1 MDLRHIRYFQAVAEE
16 RSYSRAARR
25 LRVAQPALS
34 RAVKEIETTL
44 GVALLDRSRHHVRL
58 TPAGATLLHEAGV
71 LLDRWEEALRR
82 VRRTASGEEGELRL
96 GYIGPPTAPFL
107 GRLLHE
113 YRRRFPLVSL
123 HLEERTPER
132 VWEMVSKGRLS
143 AGLTRPV
150 LSHEALG
157 LRTIVLR
164 EEPLGVVVPVS
175 HPFAKRSS
183 LPWSQLKREP
193 LVVLARREGMGL
205 HDAVL
210 AGCRRAGFLPKLA
223 HTPSLIGTVLSYVEA
238 GTGVGVVTDSV
249 VTGSANL
256 KFIPLR
262 PSATVPL
269 VFVWAEHD
277 DSPPVQRF
285 RELLTEWRKSQ
296 ALWTPPS
303 HAPSSLNQ

>member
-1 MDLRHIRYFQAVAEE
+1 MELRHIRYFQAVAEE

-34 RAVKEIETTL
+34 RAVKEIESTL
-44 GVALLDRSRHHVRL
+44 GVPVLDRSRHHVRL

-71 LLDRWEEALRR
+71 LLERWEEAMQR
-82 VRRTASGEEGELRL
+82 VRRTAAGEEGELRL

-157 LRTIVLR
+157 LKTIVLR
-164 EEPLGVVVPVS
+164 EEPLGVVIPAT
-175 HPFAKRSS
+175 HPFARRRSV
-183 LPWSQLKREP
+183 PWATLECKP
-193 LVVLARREGMGL
+193 LIVLARREGMGL
-205 HDAVL
+205 HDAML
-210 AGCRRAGFLPKLA
+210 AGCRQAGFIPRLT

-238 GTGVGVVTDSV
+238 GAGVGVVTDSV
-249 VTGSANL
+249 VHSSSAL
-256 KFIPLR
+256 KFVPLS
-262 PSATVPL
+262 PLMTVPL
-269 VFVWAEHD
+269 VFAWPEHD
-277 DSPPVQRF
+277 DSPPVQRL
-285 RELLTEWRKSQ
+285 RELLLEWRK
-296 ALWTPPS
+296 AKTLWMAS
-303 HAPSSLNQ
+303 A

>member
-16 RSYSRAARR
+16 RSYSRAAKR

-71 LLDRWEEALRR
+71 LLERWEEALRR

-113 YRRRFPLVSL
+113 YRQRYPLVSL

-157 LRTIVLR
+157 LNTIVLR
-164 EEPLGVVVPVS
+164 EEPLGVVVPGD
-175 HPFAKRSS
+175 HTFAQRRS
-183 LPWSQLKREP
+183 LPWSKLERES
-193 LVVLARREGMGL
+193 LIVLARREGMGL

-210 AGCRRAGFLPKLA
+210 AGCRQAGFLPKLA

-238 GTGVGVVTDSV
+238 GAGIGVVTDSV
-249 VTGSANL
+249 VSPSSVL
-256 KFIPLR
+256 KFVPLT
-262 PSATVPL
+262 PEATVPL
-269 VFVWAEHD
+269 VFAWPEREDA
-277 DSPPVQRF
+277 PPVQRF
-285 RELLTEWRKSQ
+285 RELLLEWRKSKS
-296 ALWTPPS
+296 LWRGGEPV
-303 HAPSSLNQ
+303 